1 MTEEQENPQAAA
13 TLGIERWVQFAFLA
27 LGVLSFW
34 LFEKVVHSGWMLL
47 AESFPRLPE
56 PDSNYV
62 LPIAL
67 VIAAIIGLGGYRHS
81 RVHDYSQEVAGEM
94 TRVTWPDRQETV
106 KQTGVVLAVSIVAAL
121 VLGLFD
127 LIWANLTDVIY

>member
-1 MTEEQENPQAAA
+1 MTEEQETSQAAA

-34 LFEKVVHSGWMLL
+34 LFDKVVSSAWGLL
-47 AESFPRLPE
+47 AESFPRMPE
-56 PDSNYV
+56 PESNYV

-67 VIAAIIGLGGYRHS
+67 LIAAVIGIGGFRNQKVN
-81 RVHDYSQEVAGEM
+81 RYSQEVAGEL

-106 KQTGVVLAVSIVAAL
+106 KQTGVVLAVSIAAAL

-127 LIWANLTDVIY
+127 LVWANLTDVIY